1 MIAAALSRPASML
14 AQVFVEPAPSVDW
27 VAMIPYLVLIGGGL
41 VLLTVMSVAGRW
53 LPSWFAACFTSLVG
67 VGALGSAMGV
77 WIDIGNEGPSATLS
91 GAVGIDRFSV
101 FVAGVLGAVVALV
114 ALLAQDYVRREK
126 IWGNE
131 LYVLLMLSAAGGAIM
146 AGANDLIVLFLGL
159 EVLSIAAYVLAAL
172 NLRKSASLEAGMKYF
187 VLGAFSSA
195 FLLYGIALVYGAVGS
210 TNLARVSEFL
220 ETGGLAEDGLLL
232 GGFALMLVGLFFK
245 IAAVPFHAWTPDVYQ
260 GSPTPVVG
268 YMAAGVKIA
277 GFAALLRVFVGAFGS
292 YGDDW
297 QPMVYAVA
305 IVTMLVGSVVAIV
318 QGDVK
323 RMLAYS
329 SISHAGFV
337 LVAVEANSTDG
348 TAAALFYLAAYAV
361 IAVGSFAV
369 VSVVAGGGGGG
380 GTDDGAGAG
389 TGGRAGGDTSAGGE
403 RVNLS
408 DYRGLAGRHPVLSAA
423 LLVLLLAQAGVPFTS
438 GFFAKFFVIGA
449 AVDVRSYWLAVVA
462 MVLAVVAAFIY
473 LRLVVAMYLSD
484 GGDGGGEPDDAPA
497 ISASPRERFVIA
509 VCVGFTLAFGIVP
522 GVLHELANDAILAIT
537 P

>member
-1 MIAAALSRPASML
+1 MTAALTHPAAVL
-14 AQVFVEPAPSVDW
+14 AQVFVEPVPSVNW
-27 VAMIPYLVLIGGGL
+27 VGMIPYLVLIGGGL
-41 VLLTVMSVAGRW
+41 ILLTVLSVAGRW
-53 LPSWFAACFTSLVG
+53 LPGWFSSCFTSLVG
-67 VGALGSAMGV
+67 VGTLGSAIGV
-77 WIDIGNEGPSATLS
+77 WIRIGNDGPSATLS

-114 ALLAQDYVRREK
+114 ALLVQDYVRREK
-126 IWGNE
+126 LWGNE
-131 LYVLLMLSAAGGAIM
+131 IYVLLMLSAAGGAIM

-172 NLRKSASLEAGMKYF
+172 NLRRSASLEAGMKYF

-195 FLLYGIALVYGAVGS
+195 FLLYGIALVYGATGS

-245 IAAVPFHAWTPDVYQ
+245 VAAVPFHVWTPDVYQ

-297 QPMVYAVA
+297 RPMVYAVA

-318 QGDVK
+318 QGNVK

-337 LVAVEANSTDG
+337 LVAVEANSAEG

-369 VSVVAGGGGGG
+369 VSVVAGQG
-380 GTDDGAGAG
+380 DGAGSGAD
-389 TGGRAGGDTSAGGE
+389 TGSGGE

-484 GGDGGGEPDDAPA
+484 GGEPNASDPAPAADPATAPA

-522 GVLHELANDAILAIT
+522 GVLHELASDAILAIT

>member
-1 MIAAALSRPASML
+1 MIAAALSRPATVL
-14 AQVFVEPAPSVDW
+14 AQVFVEPAPSVNW

-53 LPSWFAACFTSLVG
+53 LPGWFAACFTSLVG

-77 WIDIGNEGPSATLS
+77 WINIGSEGPSSTLS

-159 EVLSIAAYVLAAL
+159 EVLSIAAYVLTAL
-172 NLRKSASLEAGMKYF
+172 NLRKSSSLEAGMKYF

-220 ETGGLAEDGLLL
+220 EAGGLAEDGLLL

-348 TAAALFYLAAYAV
+348 VAAALFYLATYAV

-369 VSVVAGGGGGG
+369 VSVVAGSNAESG
-380 GTDDGAGAG
+380 
-389 TGGRAGGDTSAGGE
+389 AGGE

-449 AVDVRSYWLAVVA
+449 AVDVGSYWLAVVA

-484 GGDGGGEPDDAPA
+484 GADGGDDEPSGVPA

-509 VCVGFTLAFGIVP
+509 ICVGFTLAFGIVP
-522 GVLHELANDAILAIT
+522 GVLHELAGDAVLSIV